1 MTRRMERKVGRR
13 FVRRGAWPLLAAL
26 ACLPGARGVAAQ
38 VPDSVSRDTVSFRL
52 RELRIE
58 ALRPVASV
66 SGASAVR
73 QLAVLVDGVPLTLGW
88 DARTDLSL
96 IPVDAAREI
105 QLFRGISSVL
115 HGPNVLGGVV
125 SIEIGHGSVDA
136 DRRLNGMQGGMDATG
151 AAFGGVRLGR
161 TWSSG
166 AAPTGRVTAYPF
178 PAASYSRSR
187 STRTGV

>member
-1 MTRRMERKVGRR
+1 MTRRMEGKGGRR
-13 FVRRGAWPLLAAL
+13 FAGRGAWRLLAAL
-26 ACLPGARGVAAQ
+26 ACLPGAEGVAAQ
-38 VPDSVSRDTVSFRL
+38 VPDTVSRDTVSFRL

-73 QLAVLVDGVPLTLGW
+73 LSLQSPRVAAVPLLEEALREIPFLQVRENSRGEAQPTLRGTESRQLSVLVDGVPLTLGW

-115 HGPNVLGGVV
+115 HGPNVLV
-125 SIEIGHGSVDA
+125 
-136 DRRLNGMQGGMDATG
+136 RRPPMATWG
-151 AAFGGVRLGR
+151 TQF
-161 TWSSG
+161 S
-166 AAPTGRVTAYPF
+166 
-178 PAASYSRSR
+178 
-187 STRTGV
+187 